1 MSKTLIAPHAG
12 REYLMVINRDKL
24 IATINKKKQPAQY
37 MFASKDIRLVVLHL
51 DEDEIAITRQEN
63 ARLLQLLESLL
74 HPSSN
79 IIAKSK
85 EEKQRLIGRL
95 YGYTE
100 EEIDAFVA
108 SGNKCMCNHC
118 NQEW

>member
-1 MSKTLIAPHAG
+1 MSKTLVAPHEG
-12 REYLMVINRDKL
+12 LEYPMVVNRDKP
-24 IATINKKKQPAQY
+24 IATINKHKQPVQY
-37 MFASKDIRLVVLHL
+37 ALASKDIRLVVLHL
-51 DEDEIAITRQEN
+51 DADEIAITRQEN

-79 IIAKSK
+79 IIAKSR

-108 SGNKCMCNHC
+108 SENKCMCNHC

>member
-1 MSKTLIAPHAG
+1 MSALIAPHEG
-12 REYLMVINRDKL
+12 REYYMVLIKTKP
-24 IATINKKKQPAQY
+24 IATINKHKQPEQY
-37 MFASKDIRLVVLHL
+37 VKACKDIRLVVMHL
-51 DEDEIAITRQEN
+51 DADEIAITLQQN

-79 IIAKSK
+79 IIAKDK
-85 EEKQRLIGRL
+85 AEKQRLIGRL

-108 SGNKCMCNHC
+108 SGSKCMCNHC